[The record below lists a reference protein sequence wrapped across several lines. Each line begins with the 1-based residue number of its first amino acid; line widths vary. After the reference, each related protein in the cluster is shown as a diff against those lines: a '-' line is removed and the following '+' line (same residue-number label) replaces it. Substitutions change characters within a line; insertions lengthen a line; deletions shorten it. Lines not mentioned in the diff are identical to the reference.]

1 MLPMK
6 KELRQKWIAAGYG
19 PTMGSAEVVPPPP
32 RGIRR
37 VYHFTSAEFATDDIV
52 HRRLKVARISE
63 LNDPFEFLSLNF
75 RQISERHIIDYF
87 KNDYD
92 KHTGLLCFS
101 QNWTSPVLW
110 SHYADKHRGI
120 CFGFNIKADLLKEVK
135 YIEKRAMITVGTE
148 MSALQ
153 VLEDLEEFVLRTKYD
168 HWRYEE
174 EFRYF
179 VSLKAADEDSERK
192 LHFYPFGDTLMLAEV
207 ILGPY
212 CDMSLDD
219 AERLVKDHCPNPV
232 TTFPTR
238 LASQWFAVVPNENSV
253 P

>member
-1 MLPMK
+1 MRP
-6 KELRQKWIAAGYG
+6 ELRHKWIAAGYG

-32 RGIRR
+32 RGVRR
-37 VYHFTSAEFATDDIV
+37 IYHFTSAEFAKDDIV
-52 HRRLKVARISE
+52 HGRMKVARISE

-75 RQISERHIIDYF
+75 RQMSERHIIDHF

-120 CFGFNIKADLLKEVK
+120 CLGFDIKENLLKEVR
-135 YIEKRAMITVGTE
+135 YIEKRAMVTVGNE
-148 MSALQ
+148 RSALQ
-153 VLEDLEEFVLRTKYD
+153 VLEDLEKFVLSTKYD

-179 VSLKAADEDSERK
+179 VSLRDTDEDRERK
-192 LHFYPFGDTLMLAEV
+192 LHFRSFGDVLTLTEV

-212 CDMSLDD
+212 CDLSLDD
-219 AERLVKDHCPNPV
+219 AKRLVKDHCPNSV

-238 LASQWFAVVPNENSV
+238 LASQWFAVVPHEYYV

>member
-1 MLPMK
+1 MRP
-6 KELRQKWIAAGYG
+6 ELRQKWIAAGYG
-19 PTMGSAEVVPPPP
+19 PTMGSAEIVPPPP

-37 VYHFTSAEFATDDIV
+37 VYHFTLAKFAKDDIV

-75 RQISERHIIDYF
+75 RQISERHIIDHF
-87 KNDYD
+87 KNNYD

-110 SHYADKHRGI
+110 SHYADKHHGI
-120 CFGFNIKADLLKEVK
+120 CLGFDIKADLLKEVQ
-135 YIEKRAMITVGTE
+135 YIEKRAIITAETE

-168 HWRYEE
+168 HWNYEE
-174 EFRYF
+174 KFRYF
-179 VSLKAADEDSERK
+179 VSLKDADEDSERK
-192 LHFYPFGDTLMLAEV
+192 LHFYPFGDILELAEV
-207 ILGPY
+207 ILGPQ
-212 CDMSLDD
+212 CAMPLDD
-219 AERLVKDHCPNPV
+219 VERLVKDHCSTPV
-232 TTFPTR
+232 TSFKTR
-238 LASQWFAVVPNENSV
+238 LASQWFAVVPHENFV